1 MFNFAQNFKSMLINI
16 NDRNAILLNIN
27 FPKAGLADG
36 EVRIKVQKHEQGK
49 PLEIDFSTPD
59 ESDTVFLV
67 ILENAQ
73 FGGVYAPV

>member
-1 MFNFAQNFKSMLINI
+1 MLINI

-27 FPKAGLADG
+27 FPKGGLSDG
-36 EVRIKVQKHEQGK
+36 NVRITVQKHEEGK

-73 FGGVYAPV
+73 FGGLYAPV